1 MATGRIA
8 EWSGDKGYIIDEN
21 NKKFSLHKS
30 QWKGQLAEI
39 KQGVT
44 VKFDIGT
51 NKKGEYAV
59 NAKLFDENKPTMTTT
74 PHKPHSAHKTAQ
86 FNTFPK
92 EGKPAETNKFPNPYH
107 FINLDIQNAV
117 IDEPVWH
124 DGENS
129 QDLLSGEMCFTL
141 TALTPLLVG
150 QWQYKAKEVTDNE
163 ENDEDK
169 KCSLDFFDSEVK
181 CKKAILEPLRLPS
194 GRVVLSGTSLKGML
208 RNSLSGLLS
217 PPMERVAERS
227 YSYRPN
233 AKFQEEEIFRK
244 VRPALITQ
252 VKDNII
258 KVKVL
263 KNARSAWFG
272 HASDLGNPKI
282 DGIAK
287 AWSNII
293 KEPRKPKFKNGEK
306 ERDEHGNIKFLPQKY
321 RFIHKNKAK
330 KDDVIELI
338 GKCYFAHY
346 VGGIDG
352 KAILCRLFDGNA
364 GVYDAVLIQEAE
376 HNYKEQQEFSI
387 PIKDYQP
394 TLDHLQDTKGL
405 LVSGYPNGKETD
417 YKKARDAISKLK
429 FIEGQLIYV
438 ELEGDKIN
446 SFGHHYYYRWR
457 YANTIRTVGD
467 KNVRPILKPLDS
479 ELAFDDKGK
488 PEKLSAARLLFGYT
502 SHNEDLEKSPL
513 KQDGSANIGK
523 GTYRRLAGRIH
534 INSAVEVIKNDG
546 KPRFLT
552 NGDNKETI
560 PLKPLGQPRPSSVE
574 HYLQQP
580 SKSEL
585 AGKRNDGGQ
594 MQTYGDL
601 PNYVTKCDKSGELA
615 GRKFYLHQPDAA
627 TKNEC
632 YREEDSEIIKSDQSM
647 LVRFV
652 STPNTEFKFRL
663 QFKDLRPWEL
673 GALLVTLEPNTYLA
687 TVLEQLK
694 TSLPQHDSALQ
705 NLLDEIR
712 IHPNSTHK
720 NLPLFAH
727 KLGHARPLGF
737 GSVLL
742 KCDTL
747 KLLDTKNKLPKFNED
762 DAKTEKALTAFAD
775 KLSEIIEQSKSIE
788 FLKQWC
794 AIHQYA
800 GRTRSAYQ
808 KLDGETLKF
817 HSTARSNHIKARRL
831 LQEQAR
837 RSEQLLAPLNFK
849 I

>member
-233 AKFQEEEIFRK
+233 ANFQQDERFRK
-244 VRPALITQ
+244 VRPALITE

-330 KDDVIELI
+330 KDDVIESI

-376 HNYKEQQEFSI
+376 HNYNEQQEFSI

-405 LVSGYPNGKETD
+405 LASGYPNGKEAD
-417 YKKARDAISKLK
+417 YKKARDVISKLK

-488 PEKLSAARLLFGYT
+488 PKKLSAARLLFGYT

-523 GTYRRLAGRIH
+523 GGYQRLAGRIH
-534 INSAVEVIKNDG
+534 INSAVEFIQNGSDNQ
-546 KPRFLT
+546 RFLT
-552 NGDNKETI
+552 GDKA
-560 PLKPLGQPRPSSVE
+560 LALQPLGQPRPSSVE

-580 SKSEL
+580 PTDEKL
-585 AGKRNDGGQ
+585 QQYRKDGGK
-594 MQTYGDL
+594 MLTYGDL
-601 PNYVTKCDKSGELA
+601 TTAERDTAGALA
-615 GRKFYLHQPDAA
+615 GRKFYVHQPDAA
-627 TKNEC
+627 KKDESC
-632 YREEDSEIIKSDQSM
+632 YQAEKDAEYIQSQQAM

-652 STPNTEFKFRL
+652 SKPDTIFKFRL
-663 QFKDLRPWEL
+663 QFKDLRLWEL
-673 GALLVTLEPNTYLA
+673 GALFVTVEPEKHLA
-687 TVLEQLK
+687 TVLEQLTNK
-694 TSLPQHDSALQ
+694 LPEQKNDLQTLLNEIKKHPTSS
-705 NLLDEIR
+705 
-712 IHPNSTHK
+712 HK
-720 NLPLFAH
+720 NSPLFAH

-742 KCDTL
+742 KCDKL
-747 KLLDTKNKLPKFNED
+747 KLLDTENNLPKFNED
-762 DAKTEKALTAFAD
+762 DSKTNTAVTAFAD
-775 KLSEIIEQSKSIE
+775 KLADVINQSKSIE

-800 GRTRSAYQ
+800 GRTRAAYQ

-831 LQEQAR
+831 SKEQAR
-837 RSEQLLAPLNFK
+837 RSEQLLAPLKFE